1 MNLESYFPGDID
13 IEEMNFT
20 MDSNELACGGYSFAF
35 N

>member
-1 MNLESYFPGDID
+1 MDLEGYFSGDID

-20 MDSNELACGGYSFAF
+20 MDPDKFTCRGDSFAF